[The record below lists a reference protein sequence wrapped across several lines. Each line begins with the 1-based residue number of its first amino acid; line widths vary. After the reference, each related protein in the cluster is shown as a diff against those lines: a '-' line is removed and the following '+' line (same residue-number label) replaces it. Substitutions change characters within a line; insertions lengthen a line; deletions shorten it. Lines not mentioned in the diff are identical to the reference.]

1 MKESMKK
8 SEARISEAHLSN
20 YDARRGQTKGVA
32 VMKEYIGAMSDEEMA
47 IERWGNEGGRASA
60 K

>member
-1 MKESMKK
+1 MKK
-8 SEARISEAHLSN
+8 SEARISEALLSN

-32 VMKEYIGAMSDEEMA
+32 VMKEDIGALSDEEMA